1 MNEGEKTGFSNGRVF
16 SFLISKRGRRYLF
29 FAVAVATL
37 VNALVATGSANALY
51 FQGWTSQHINNEAQA
66 QGVHKC
72 YSKTN
77 GRKGMD
83 IYSFDF
89 SASSTQIQKT
99 IEEKTDEYVPF
110 TYKSL
115 FPNVEAS
122 PLVFLPNGLGPVTA
136 INCANLINH
145 FDDADLVI
153 GLSEQEANKYSNSVY
168 ERLGVPSDKFSG
180 VKTGAEGKLVDD
192 FMTGMGYS
200 STTSTTSVSRA
211 CYAIKYR
218 ADQVSIDS
226 LSDAYSGKWNNES
239 TTKTIFEGT
248 SQTQVCAS
256 VGSDGKITSLENDG
270 WPAAGYMHGGEYFLA
285 YAREGSTEVH
295 FEIWAYA
302 DYGEHDKCGDYGSCV
317 DYMFGYDCGGDYA
330 CSGWFDAKG
339 KTLEQFETSLTNVIT
354 KIRYT
359 TDNDIISVAPMCEQD
374 GWPGACIEDV
384 SFKQSGIGIY
394 GLGYEKTSD
403 AAGEKTWTLTGN
415 GNDALKFI
423 SDNSTL
429 DSKIKA
435 GSSWNSAT
443 ISKSEKAL
451 LYQWYMANPDIGRTN
466 VKCSLTDEEIKLHP
480 DWTLH
485 TVEWFN
491 SVDEKKTCYVTSFPN
506 DDSVGVVLVDKD
518 GHFNDYLSSIFDL
531 MDAMNYSFNALT
543 DVDKNDI
550 ITADEAS
557 AAFEEF
563 LAPNGNPKEDCF
575 SGAGS
580 LGWIICPIIY
590 DFGQLIRDKYVDWVE
605 PALQIN
611 TLLFGNG
618 DGSPTYMAWNVFR
631 NIANLAFVIIFLIVI
646 FSQLTGIGID
656 NYGIKKIV
664 PKLIIGALLINCSYI
679 ICQLAIDIAN
689 IIGYGIAG
697 VFQWISSAIDSK
709 MPTTIKV
716 EGAVID
722 PNDRGLLGDG
732 FAGMGAIVV
741 LIVGVLTAASVL
753 SQGAA
758 LIVPVLMAILGVSI
772 SLFTLIAIL
781 GIRQAGAVLLVVASP
796 LAFVCYM
803 LPNTKKV
810 FEKWF
815 KAFQGLLIA
824 FPACSA
830 LVYGGDMVGRILLS
844 TSYGSTWILISAA
857 VVSIAPIFLIPKI
870 IRSSMGA
877 VSNAMVNASR
887 GLSRSARN
895 AGNNSRIAK
904 DIRAN
909 HEWSQQRRFN
919 LRRAGL
925 DKNYQET
932 ARGRRRRERAKDGS
946 YAQMNIARARAAV
959 LNDYTETA
967 QSNRMAGE
975 GGIELLNNQMY
986 GVEEKLNNT
995 AVASAESQIKLG
1007 QMTMTEVDEKGKE
1020 KEVKVDPRSIEDL
1033 KKALTQAILKGEDEK
1048 QKALTNVLTNKGE
1061 VGREAVHEALE
1072 DTEDAA
1078 QHMNS
1083 SEISKLRATQKSLA
1097 SHIMDNFSGIYKSNN
1112 RSTYDWA
1119 ARNQTNSQSFNN
1131 EFLGGK
1137 REWMAKN
1144 SLSGRSMSVNNV
1156 KGTSLLTMDNKEFRR
1171 LADSH
1176 ASMSDGEKADLTR
1189 AITTALNSQASSTA
1203 DIKRIEDLKDLM
1215 KNMGK
1220 S

>member
-16 SFLISKRGRRYLF
+16 SFLISKRGRCYLL
-29 FAVAVATL
+29 FAVAVAAL
-37 VNALVATGSANALY
+37 VNALVATGSADALY

-122 PLVFLPNGLGPVTA
+122 PLVFLPNGLGPVTT

-145 FDDADLVI
+145 FDDTDLVI
-153 GLSEQEANKYSNSVY
+153 GLSEQEANKYSDSVY

-180 VKTGAEGKLVDD
+180 VKTGAEGKLVND

-270 WPAAGYMHGGEYFLA
+270 WPTAGYMHGGEYFLA
-285 YAREGSTEVH
+285 YARAGSTEVH

-339 KTLEQFETSLTNVIT
+339 KTLEQFETSLTNVIA

-359 TDNDIISVAPMCEQD
+359 TDNDIISVAPMCEQG

-435 GSSWNSAT
+435 GFSWSRAGITN
-443 ISKSEKAL
+443 SEKAL
-451 LYQWYMANPDIGRTN
+451 LYQWYMANPAIAGANINCNPT
-466 VKCSLTDEEIKLHP
+466 EEELKLHP
-480 DWTLH
+480 DWTH
-485 TVEWFN
+485 QVEWFDDMN
-491 SVDEKKTCYVTSFPN
+491 TKRTCYVTSFPT
-506 DDSVGVVLVDKD
+506 DDVVGYVLVDKD
-518 GHFNDYLSSIFDL
+518 GHFNDYYSSIYDL
-531 MDAMNYSFNALT
+531 MDAMQYGFNVLT
-543 DVDKNDI
+543 DVDPNDI
-550 ITADEAS
+550 ISSGEAQEAFDES
-557 AAFEEF
+557 
-563 LAPNGNPKEDCF
+563 LLPSGTPKEDCF

-580 LGWIICPIIY
+580 MGWLICPIIFDLGKLVQDRY
-590 DFGQLIRDKYVDWVE
+590 AAWVE
-605 PALQIN
+605 PALQID
-611 TLLFGNG
+611 TLLFGNN
-618 DGSPTYMAWNVFR
+618 DGSPAYAAWNVFR
-631 NIANLAFVIIFLIVI
+631 TIANLAFVIVFLVII
-646 FSQLTGIGID
+646 FSQLTGVGVD
-656 NYGIKKIV
+656 NYGIKKIL
-664 PKLIIGALLINCSYI
+664 PKLIVGAILINLSYI
-679 ICQLAIDIAN
+679 VCQLAIDIAN

-697 VFQWISSAIDSK
+697 LFQWISSQINSGI
-709 MPTTIKV
+709 PPQIKV
-716 EGAVID
+716 EGAMVN
-722 PNDRGLLGDG
+722 PGKEGLLGDG
-732 FAGMGAIVV
+732 VAGMGAIVV
-741 LIVGVLTAASVL
+741 LIVGVLTTASVL
-753 SQGAA
+753 SQGTA
-758 LIVPVLMAILGVSI
+758 LVIPVLMAVLGVSF
-772 SLFTLIAIL
+772 SFFALIAIL
-781 GIRQAGAVLLVVASP
+781 GIRQAAAVILVVASP

-803 LPNTKKV
+803 LPNTKKI
-810 FEKWF
+810 FDKWF
-815 KAFQGLLIA
+815 KALQGLLIA

-857 VVSIAPIFLIPKI
+857 VVSVAPIFFIPKL
-870 IRSSMGA
+870 IRGSMGA
-877 VSNAMVNASR
+877 VSNTIANVSS
-887 GLSRSARN
+887 GLGRKARD
-895 AGNNSRIAK
+895 AGNNSRLAK
-904 DIRAN
+904 DIRAS
-909 HEWSQQRRFN
+909 HDWAQQRRIN

-925 DKNYQET
+925 DENYQET
-932 ARGRRRRERAKDGS
+932 ERGRRRRERAKKGS
-946 YAQMNIARARAAV
+946 YAQINMARARAAV
-959 LNDYTETA
+959 LRDYSETA
-967 QSNRMAGE
+967 EANRMAGE
-975 GGIELLNNQMY
+975 EGIALLNNKRY
-986 GVEEKLNNT
+986 GVDEKLNN
-995 AVASAESQIKLG
+995 ADIAAAESQLKFG
-1007 QMTMTEVDEKGKE
+1007 QMTMTGIDKNGKE
-1020 KEVKVDPRSIEDL
+1020 VQTPIDPNSIDQL
-1033 KKALTQAILKGEDEK
+1033 KQALVEAIIKGEDTK
-1048 QKALTNVLTNKGE
+1048 QKALVNALTKRGDD
-1061 VGREAVHEALE
+1061 GREAVHGAIEE
-1072 DTEDAA
+1072 SERAA
-1078 QHMNS
+1078 QQMNS
-1083 SEISKLRATQKSLA
+1083 EEIRKLRSTHKSLA
-1097 SHIMDNFSGIYKSNN
+1097 SHIMDNFASTYKNNN

-1119 ARNQTNSQSFNN
+1119 ARNQTESQAFNN

-1144 SLSGRSMSVNNV
+1144 SLAGRHMSVNNV
-1156 KGTSLLTMDNKEFRR
+1156 KGTSLLNMDDQEFRR

-1176 ASMSDGEKADLTR
+1176 SSMSDTEKEDLTR
-1189 AITTALNSQASSTA
+1189 AITVALHSNAASTA
-1203 DIKRIEDLKDLM
+1203 DLKRIEDLQNLM
-1215 KNMGK
+1215 KNLGK

>member
-1 MNEGEKTGFSNGRVF
+1 MNEGEKTGFSNGRIF
-16 SFLISKRGRRYLF
+16 SSRLVKNRRRFFFLVLILAALLNV
-29 FAVAVATL
+29 AVAVKST
-37 VNALVATGSANALY
+37 SALY
-51 FQGWTSQHINNEAQA
+51 FQGYTSQHILNEAFA
-66 QGVHKC
+66 QGIYRC
-72 YSKTN
+72 YTAKN
-77 GRKGMD
+77 GKEGKAVFLD
-83 IYSFDF
+83 DYPYAGADK
-89 SASSTQIQKT
+89 TQIQQT
-99 IEEKTDEYVPF
+99 ISEAGNQYF
-110 TYKSL
+110 GYQYL
-115 FPNVEAS
+115 FQILDVNSAT
-122 PLVFLPNGLGPVTA
+122 LLPNGLAPTVG
-136 INCANLINH
+136 INCANLIND
-145 FDDADLVI
+145 FA
-153 GLSEQEANKYSNSVY
+153 GGTFSNTVY
-168 ERLGVPSDKFSG
+168 ERLGVSREKITFDNKSKREEIDG
-180 VKTGAEGKLVDD
+180 
-192 FMTGMGYS
+192 FMKGMGYS
-200 STTSTTSVSRA
+200 GTTTSVSSGGKT
-211 CYAIKYR
+211 CYAINYR
-218 ADQVSIDS
+218 ADALSLASSAAAVNDAEWTGVIEVVKPEGDS
-226 LSDAYSGKWNNES
+226 GAR
-239 TTKTIFEGT
+239 
-248 SQTQVCAS
+248 VCVT
-256 VGSDGKITSLENDG
+256 VGEDGKIVSASNEG
-270 WPAAGYMHGGEYFLA
+270 WDANIGHGGEYFLA
-285 YAREGSTEVH
+285 YFDGTKIH
-295 FEIWAYA
+295 FEIWAVTDDA
-302 DYGEHDKCGDYGSCV
+302 YGHE
-317 DYMFGYDCGGDYA
+317 DCGSYASCLDYSIFKDRDDDTDGA
-330 CSGWFDAKG
+330 FEAKG
-339 KTLEQFETSLTNVIT
+339 KTLKEFEDTLRNTVT
-354 KIRYT
+354 QIRYT
-359 TDNDIISVAPMCEQD
+359 QGIGAGSSKKYETKALVALCHQD
-374 GWPGACIEDV
+374 GWLSVACDDSFSFTGA
-384 SFKQSGIGIY
+384 GIGIY
-394 GLGYEKTSD
+394 VSGITKITD
-403 AAGEKTWTLTGN
+403 DVAGNTTWNLTGN

-429 DSKIKA
+429 DSTTKA

-466 VKCSLTDEEIKLHP
+466 VKCSLTDEEMKLHP

-491 SVDEKKTCYVTSFPN
+491 SVNEKKTCYVTSFPN

-518 GHFNDYLSSIFDL
+518 GHFNNYLSGIFDL
-531 MDAMNYSFNALT
+531 MDAMNYGFNTLT

-646 FSQLTGIGID
+646 FSQLTGVGID

-986 GVEEKLNNT
+986 GVEEKLDNT

-1020 KEVKVDPRSIEDL
+1020 KEVKINPRSIEDL

-1048 QKALTNVLTNKGE
+1048 QKALTNVLTSKGE
-1061 VGREAVHEALE
+1061 DGREAVHEAIE

-1119 ARNQTNSQSFNN
+1119 ARNQTNSQSFDN

-1215 KNMGK
+1215 KNLGK
-1220 S
+1220 